1 LDTIPYVQIVPVQTN
16 AARRRFINL
25 PYKLYRNEPNWVPP
39 LRLVQNK
46 LFASDHLFWK
56 KNPHQFFIAI
66 KNKRCA
72 GRIATFVNK
81 HYNSHLQVTH
91 GFFGFLEAE
100 NDAIVF
106 RALFDAADQFLK
118 QQGCTQVI
126 GPMNPDIHNEL
137 GILVQGFQAPSYIML
152 TYHFPYYDEQIK
164 AHGFSKFQDFFSYKM
179 DASRYKASLKMDRV
193 GAKLLQR
200 HQISIRTPDIKN
212 FEKELELFHSIYNDA
227 FADHWGFVPMPKD
240 EFLLLAKDM
249 KKLIDTRMVLIAEH
263 DNQPIAFVLA
273 IPNINVLLHKIP
285 DGRLFPFGIFKLLM
299 NKNKIRSIRII
310 TAAVRKKYQHWG
322 LGAVLFPD
330 LMKRALEFRYEE
342 CELSWVAEDNKVMN
356 AIAMQLAGAPYK
368 TYRLYKKVIE

>member
-1 LDTIPYVQIVPVQTN
+1 VPPDVQIVPVQEN
-16 AARRRFINL
+16 ADRLRFINL
-25 PYKLYRNEPNWVPP
+25 PYNLYRNEPNWVPP
-39 LRLVQNK
+39 LRLIQKK
-46 LFASDHLFWK
+46 LFASGHLFWE

-66 KNKRCA
+66 KNGRCA
-72 GRIATFVNK
+72 GRIAAFVNN
-81 HYNSHLQVTH
+81 HYNSYLQVSH

-100 NDAIVF
+100 NDAAVF
-106 RALFDAADQFLK
+106 QALFDAAVRFLK

-137 GILVQGFQAPSYIML
+137 GILVQGFETPSYIML
-152 TYHFPYYDEQIK
+152 TYHFPYYDRQIQ
-164 AHGFSKFQDFFSYKM
+164 AQGFSKLQNFYSYKM
-179 DASRYKASLKMDRV
+179 DASRYIASSKMERV
-193 GAKLLQR
+193 SARLLQR
-200 HQISIRTPDIKN
+200 HQISLRTPDIKN

-227 FADHWGFVPMPKD
+227 FAGHWGFVPIPLD
-240 EFLLLAKDM
+240 EFHLMAKDI

-263 DNQPIAFVLA
+263 DNQPVAFVLA
-273 IPNINVLLHKIP
+273 LPNINVLLRRIP

-310 TAAVRKKYQHWG
+310 TAAVRKKNQHWG
-322 LGAVLFPD
+322 VGAILFPE
-330 LMKRALEFRYEE
+330 LMKRGLAFRYEE